1 MQSIDSR
8 RCWLLASGLCLAY
21 MVGTVQAQA
30 CSKPKLE
37 PEHPNTV
44 LSPGDIGKET
54 FEDGSNVT
62 IQCHIGYAREG
73 GSPTITCTNGQ
84 WSTLKMTCKIKNC
97 GNPGIIRN
105 GQFNIDMGTEF
116 GDTAVATCNVGYKL
130 IGSDRRQ
137 CMDGGWNG
145 RIPTCEVSKCGP
157 APQVVNGKPSSNEE
171 SYDYDAVIRYS
182 CNPGFT
188 LKGSKNIFC
197 KGDEVFEPAP
207 PQCIKVECP
216 APDVPNAIVID
227 GASAPYG
234 YKSFLTYRCKAGFM
248 LHGADSI
255 TCEIESEW
263 NLPIP
268 ECRALPTTTKASP
281 TPTTKKPTE
290 KVPVPGP
297 KPTGGTG
304 GTDGTDDHHNTHYNT
319 GAIVGG
325 VIGTLAVCLVAVGVA
340 VHLHKKKKR
349 SRGGYSGNVA
359 TK

>member
-1 MQSIDSR
+1 MQSIDAR

-54 FEDGSNVT
+54 FEDGSEVT
-62 IQCHIGYAREG
+62 IQCHIGHVREG

-84 WSTLKMTCKIKNC
+84 WSTLTMTCKRKNC
-97 GNPGIIRN
+97 GSPGEILN
-105 GQFNIDMGTEF
+105 GQFNIDNGTEF
-116 GDTAVATCNVGYKL
+116 GDITVAKCNTGYKL
-130 IGSDRRQ
+130 IGSARRQ
-137 CMDGGWNG
+137 CMDGGWSG

-171 SYDYDAVIRYS
+171 SYDYDAVIRYN

-188 LKGSKNIFC
+188 LKGSKSILC

-216 APDVPNAIVID
+216 APDVQNAIVID

-234 YKSFLTYRCKAGFM
+234 YKSFLTYRCKAGFVM
-248 LHGADSI
+248 HGADSI

-263 NLPIP
+263 NPPIP
-268 ECRALPTTTKASP
+268 ECRAPPTTTKASP

-290 KVPVPGP
+290 KAPGPGP
-297 KPTGGTG
+297 KPT
-304 GTDGTDDHHNTHYNT
+304 DGTDDNPNNKYNT
-319 GAIVGG
+319 GVIVGA
-325 VIGTLAVCLVAVGVA
+325 VIGTLAVFGVAVGVV
-340 VHLHKKKKR
+340 VHLHNKKKR
-349 SRGGYSGNVA
+349 
-359 TK
+359 TKHCSPPIDSL